1 MKTDPL
7 FDPDTDRTDFIT
19 SYPHSRVIGIASAGD
34 TKMLKCENHSVQ
46 QAIHITLGRQTQLM
60 KRKDGI
66 DDELSWFMRGDF
78 TAAIGCDHFDTSG
91 LKRLRLGQDKSRVGI
106 FSQGQ
111 NRLMLEH
118 HDSPKPLAFADFA
131 MKLMLDFKRFA
142 IGKQTAFE
150 NVEGPL
156 QRLASKLL
164 GITDPGP
171 NHHRFVL

>member
-7 FDPDTDRTDFIT
+7 FDPDTNRTDFIT
-19 SYPHSRVIGIASAGD
+19 SYPHSRVIGIACAGD
-34 TKMLKCENHSVQ
+34 TKMLKCENHGIQ
-46 QAIHITLGRQTQLM
+46 QAIHIALGRQTQLI
-60 KRKDGI
+60 KRKDRI

-78 TAAIGCDHFDTSG
+78 TAAIGCNNFDTSS
-91 LKRLRLGQDKSRVGI
+91 LERLGLGQQKPGVGI

-118 HDSPKPLAFADFA
+118 HDGSEPLAFTDFV
-131 MKLMLDFKRFA
+131 MKLMLNFKRFA
-142 IGKQTAFE
+142 IGKQTAIE

-171 NHHRFVL
+171 NHDGFVL